1 MSLYFSNL
9 QQLIRLLCLTCYMCL
24 AEKKRQETAV
34 AQAAAEAGVAQP
46 WQRRSRQMQEGK
58 IRCTWISWDPEL
70 LAAEVAAQFP
80 VVQTSGCA
88 MHQPLFEDLVREV
101 AGGKR
106 SFEEWTRSLKKH
118 QKHLFYAA
126 ANQWVEYL
134 LRCERALQLFRPRS
148 SAEPAAEPTAAAA
161 EAERPAAAAV
171 SAAGTAAGAAAGEAA
186 GAAAARQGLKANLP
200 AATSSLRRPLSK
212 KAKQQQQPGLKQAT
226 LFMFNTEDAMGRQR
240 SASAAREGSSSMAAG
255 TAAATAASSAAA
267 GEAGVSGVVSPTQR
281 GSSVQPD
288 TAAADAGGSFQPAA
302 AQATAASSV
311 AGAAGDGSKGS
322 SKRKAAAL
330 ETAD

>member
-1 MSLYFSNL
+1 
-9 QQLIRLLCLTCYMCL
+9 
-24 AEKKRQETAV
+24 
-34 AQAAAEAGVAQP
+34 
-46 WQRRSRQMQEGK
+46 
-58 IRCTWISWDPEL
+58 
-70 LAAEVAAQFP
+70 
-80 VVQTSGCA
+80 
-88 MHQPLFEDLVREV
+88 MHQPLFEDLVLEV

-134 LRCERALQLFRPRS
+134 LRCERTLQLFRPRS
-148 SAEPAAEPTAAAA
+148 SAEPAAEPTAAAV

-171 SAAGTAAGAAAGEAA
+171 SAAGTAAGAAA
-186 GAAAARQGLKANLP
+186 ARQGLKANLP
-200 AATSSLRRPLSK
+200 AAASSLRRPLSK
-212 KAKQQQQPGLKQAT
+212 KAKQQQQQPGLKQAT
-226 LFMFNTEDAMGRQR
+226 LFMFNTVDAMGQQR

-255 TAAATAASSAAA
+255 TAAATAAAAA

-288 TAAADAGGSFQPAA
+288 TAAADAVGSFQPAA

-311 AGAAGDGSKGS
+311 AGAAGDGSL
-322 SKRKAAAL
+322 AAAL
-330 ETAD
+330 ETADQFAGFGAFDNSEGWCGNVPSTASVIGLFLKCSTTDVAVAVFKQLRVGGTIWKGDHNYKFTKCVRSNGQTVFAAAFTIINVSNWRICCCQHHIA